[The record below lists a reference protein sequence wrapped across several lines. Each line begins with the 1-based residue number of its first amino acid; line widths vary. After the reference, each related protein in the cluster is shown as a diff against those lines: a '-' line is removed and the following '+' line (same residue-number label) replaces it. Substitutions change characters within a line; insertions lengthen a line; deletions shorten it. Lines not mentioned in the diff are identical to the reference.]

1 MKYLVV
7 SDIHGLKESFE
18 LIEKINIKEHIDK
31 IILLGDLYHHSFSS
45 NYEGAEILNKYKG
58 KILCTKGNCDSPYDI
73 AQSEFEMVNSLVLN
87 IKNKTFFFTHG
98 HKFNIDNEPSSDFDV
113 LVYGHFHTGFI
124 KEKNGKIFVNAGSIS
139 LPKNDTPNSF
149 LIITDEEIILKDID
163 ENIIDKIKI

>member
-18 LIEKINIKEHIDK
+18 LIEKINFKEHIDK
-31 IILLGDLYHHSFSS
+31 IILLGDLYHHSFLS

-98 HKFNIDNEPSSDFDV
+98 HLYDYNTLPIKVDYYVS
-113 LVYGHFHTGFI
+113 GHLHINYI
-124 KEKNGKIFVNAGSIS
+124 KKLNDLTIVNPGSIS
-139 LPKNDTPNSF
+139 YPKNNTKSSY
-149 LIITDEEIILKDID
+149 I
-163 ENIIDKIKI
+163 IIDDYISLYDSEENLLDRVEIC